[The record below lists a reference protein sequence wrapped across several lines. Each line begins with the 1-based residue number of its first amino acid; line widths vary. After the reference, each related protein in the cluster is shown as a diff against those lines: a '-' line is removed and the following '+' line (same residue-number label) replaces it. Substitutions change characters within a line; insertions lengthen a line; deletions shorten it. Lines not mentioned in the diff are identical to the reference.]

1 MAMFKPK
8 PMAKPV
14 IAPKPVMSKPVITPK
29 PVAAKPVIAPK
40 PVAAKP
46 VIAPRLAPP
55 TTQPVVGKKDAFYS
69 SPEYKGFQKDSAGK
83 PATMDMYNSP
93 YFGSVGSG
101 SFGRAQDAAYR
112 KYKGIAEP
120 TPVGGPVGTSP
131 APVGTTGFKQAPGL
145 VDISQLRG
153 GPVQGIGAAMSKPN
167 VGTGPIGNVRNVAG
181 LGNTL
186 GKSLGMKKGGAV
198 KAPAK
203 KMASGG
209 KVSSASKRGDGIASK
224 GKTRGKMV

>member
-14 IAPKPVMSKPVITPK
+14 MTPKPVMGKPVM
-29 PVAAKPVIAPK
+29 
-40 PVAAKP
+40 
-46 VIAPRLAPP
+46 APP
-55 TTQPVVGKKDAFYS
+55 TPQPVVGKKDAFYK
-69 SPEYKGFQKDSAGK
+69 SPQYKEFQKNSVGR

-101 SFGRAQDAAYR
+101 SVGRAQDDAYR

-120 TPVGGPVGTSP
+120 TPVGVPVGVPVGSSP
-131 APVGTTGFKQAPGL
+131 APIGERMSLNSQFLPAMGNNIGKPATGAPSSFGSALVG
-145 VDISQLRG
+145 SG
-153 GPVQGIGAAMSKPN
+153 GPRPAQPTPQAGKPMTKPLGAPMQPQKM
-167 VGTGPIGNVRNVAG
+167 
-181 LGNTL
+181 
-186 GKSLGMKKGGAV
+186 MKKGGAV

-224 GKTRGKMV
+224 GKTNCKMY